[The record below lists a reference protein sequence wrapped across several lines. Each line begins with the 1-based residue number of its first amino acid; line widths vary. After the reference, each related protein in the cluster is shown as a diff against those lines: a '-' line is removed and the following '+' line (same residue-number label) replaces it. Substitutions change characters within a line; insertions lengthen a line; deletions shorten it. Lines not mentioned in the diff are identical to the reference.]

1 MADASRFPQLALP
14 FAITG
19 ACAGWLSAAMV
30 SNPLF
35 GFRAKPEIATAWAT
49 VLAALTG
56 FALTRACVGR
66 RYDYEM
72 GEPDPEVRPATDT
85 WPLQITIVIAAGATT
100 GGLLASMTPG
110 CTTTEECIIG
120 GALCALA
127 FFPVCLAVIGAARRA
142 QRARLGSIVAASDR
156 RAVWGILAM
165 LLAVMSL
172 EMLPNWPAYF
182 AQIDVPSP
190 APVLAILAA
199 STLCTVGVLF
209 ADARALRRARLV
221 VAHGLSVHEQQ
232 EAEPGAADAP
242 RLDLGIGNEIL
253 AKVTRGAAAYRHR
266 EQTLALVKGTPK
278 LALDALGR
286 AVRRGMFGLALIA
299 AAGVVH
305 VYANSEAALM
315 TYLTTRC
322 GPRDRAACNMAA
334 DRVEASDPHA
344 AHDLRQR
351 GRQSWEELDAL
362 TP

>member
-35 GFRAKPEIATAWAT
+35 GFHVKPGIATAWAT
-49 VLAALTG
+49 VLGALTG

-72 GEPDPEVRPATDT
+72 GEPDPEMRPPTDV
-85 WPLQITIVIAAGATT
+85 WPLQVAIVVVAGATT

-127 FFPVCLAVIGAARRA
+127 FVPVCLAVIRAARRA
-142 QRARLGSIVAASDR
+142 QRARHGSIVAASDR

-165 LLAVMSL
+165 LLAVMTL
-172 EMLPNWPAYF
+172 EVLPNWPARFMYTE
-182 AQIDVPSP
+182 VPSQ
-190 APVLAILAA
+190 APVLGMLVAAALCILGI
-199 STLCTVGVLF
+199 LL

-221 VAHGLSVHEQQ
+221 VAQGLAVHEAQ
-232 EAEPGAADAP
+232 EAEPGVADAP
-242 RLDLGIGNEIL
+242 RFDLGLGNEIL
-253 AKVTRGAAAYRHR
+253 ARVTRGAAAYRHR

-286 AVRRGMFGLALIA
+286 AVRRGKFGLALVA
-299 AAGVVH
+299 AAGALH
-305 VYANSEAALM
+305 AYANSERALTSYMAA
-315 TYLTTRC
+315 RC
-322 GPRDRAACNMAA
+322 SPRDRLACAVA
-334 DRVEASDPHA
+334 A
-344 AHDLRQR
+344 AHVEDPAAAELLRRR
-351 GRQSWEELDAL
+351 GLQPWELEKLS